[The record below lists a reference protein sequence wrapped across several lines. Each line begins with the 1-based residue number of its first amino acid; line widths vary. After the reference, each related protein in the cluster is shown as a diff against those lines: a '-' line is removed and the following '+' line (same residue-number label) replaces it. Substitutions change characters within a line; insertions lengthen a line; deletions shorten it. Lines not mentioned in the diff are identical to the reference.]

1 MPTKKILLNSKVIQ
15 AHKAT
20 IDPDFNK
27 KSILVDNPWEYVELW
42 IKRHNNNNALFYWQ
56 QANGFYEA
64 TKQLPKTS
72 SPLTA
77 YYCFLNA
84 TKALLE
90 IKGVDYNDRHGV
102 TGGSINNVSSLAN
115 ETIKFQANGVLS
127 ELSRLLGEPVNG
139 EVFTFKNL
147 IYNLGFIHRAY
158 NLTYSSD
165 PELFYPIHN
174 PHFVK
179 INGQND
185 AFFTAE
191 INSEFYQNQN
201 TINKLPNSLERDL
214 GYPDKWII
222 RKKSRFHWLTGSV
235 NKTPNLSRLKNY
247 HKLVRKDIHYI
258 YGSSD
263 LWYFKRTGFGNS
275 IDKNSLTITF
285 ALMHRLS
292 ELSRYDPIR
301 LKKHFECQHNWL
313 ISEFINLAPTQFI
326 YAIACEI
333 TGQEFKIP
341 GIRK

>member
-1 MPTKKILLNSKVIQ
+1 MPTKKITIDSKPVVI
-15 AHKAT
+15 HKAT
-20 IDPDFNK
+20 INPDFNK

-42 IKRHNNNNALFYWQ
+42 IKRQNNSNALFYWQ
-56 QANGFYEA
+56 QAHGFYEA

-90 IKGVDYNDRHGV
+90 IKGISYADKHGV
-102 TGGSINNVSSLAN
+102 TGSSSGVSSLSN
-115 ETIKFQANGVLS
+115 ETIKFQVNGILS

-139 EVFTFKNL
+139 ESFTFKNL
-147 IYNLGFIHRAY
+147 IYNLSFIHRAY
-158 NLTYSSD
+158 TLTYSSD
-165 PELFYPIHN
+165 PELFYPISN

-179 INGQND
+179 IQGQNH
-185 AFFTAE
+185 AYFTAE
-191 INSEFYQNQN
+191 IKSEFYKNHI
-201 TINKLPNSLERDL
+201 TIRKLPATLERDM
-214 GYPDKWII
+214 GHTDKWVI
-222 RKKSRFHWLTGSV
+222 RKINRFQWRTGVANKNANLT
-235 NKTPNLSRLKNY
+235 RLTNY
-247 HKLVRKDIHYI
+247 HKLVRKDIHFI
-258 YGSSD
+258 YGTTD

-275 IDKNSLTITF
+275 IDKCSLTITF

-301 LKKHFECQHNWL
+301 LKRHFECQHNWL
-313 ISEFINLAPTQFI
+313 LSEFINLAPSQFI
-326 YAIACEI
+326 YTIACEI

>member
-1 MPTKKILLNSKVIQ
+1 MPTKKITIDSKPVF

-20 IDPDFNK
+20 IKPDFNK
-27 KSILVDNPWEYVELW
+27 KSVLVDNPWEYVELW
-42 IKRHNNNNALFYWQ
+42 IKRQNNNNNALFYWQ
-56 QANGFYEA
+56 QAKGFYDA
-64 TKQLPKTS
+64 TKQLPNTS

-90 IKGVDYNDRHGV
+90 IKGIAYADRHGV
-102 TGGSINNVSSLAN
+102 TGSSIGVASLSN
-115 ETIKFQANGVLS
+115 ENIKFQANGVLS

-139 EVFTFKNL
+139 ELYTFKNL
-147 IYNLGFIHRAY
+147 IYNLCYIHRAHC
-158 NLTYSSD
+158 LTYSSD
-165 PELFYPIHN
+165 RELFYPISN

-179 INGQND
+179 IQGQNS
-185 AFFTAE
+185 AYFTAE
-191 INSEFYQNQN
+191 ISSEFYKNQN
-201 TINKLPNSLERDL
+201 TINKLPSTLERDL
-214 GYPDKWII
+214 GHSDIWII
-222 RKKSRFHWLTGSV
+222 RKKNRFNWLTGV
-235 NKTPNLSRLKNY
+235 ANKADNLTRLTNY
-247 HKLVRKDIHYI
+247 HKLVRKYIHFI
-258 YGSSD
+258 YGSNE

-275 IDKNSLTITF
+275 IDKSPLTITF

-313 ISEFINLAPTQFI
+313 LSEFINLAPTQFI
-326 YAIACEI
+326 YTIACEI

>member
-1 MPTKKILLNSKVIQ
+1 MPTKEILLNSKVIQ
-15 AHKAT
+15 THKAT
-20 IDPDFNK
+20 INPDFNK

-84 TKALLE
+84 TKSLLE
-90 IKGVDYNDRHGV
+90 IKGIKYSDKHGV
-102 TGGSINNVSSLAN
+102 TGSSINNVSSLSN
-115 ETIKFQANGVLS
+115 EIIKFQANGVLS
-127 ELSRLLGEPVNG
+127 ELSRLLGENVNG
-139 EVFTFKNL
+139 EEYTFKNL

-165 PELFYPIHN
+165 PELFYPIHK
-174 PHFVK
+174 PHFVR
-179 INGQND
+179 INGQNE

-191 INSEFYQNQN
+191 IKSEFYKNQN
-201 TINKLPNSLERDL
+201 TINKLPKTLERDL
-214 GYPDKWII
+214 GYPEKWII
-222 RKKSRFHWLTGSV
+222 RKKNRFQWLSGRA
-235 NKTPNLSRLKNY
+235 NKSKNLIRLKSY
-247 HKLVRKDIHYI
+247 HQSVRKDIHYI
-258 YGSSD
+258 YGSTD
-263 LWYFKRTGFGNS
+263 LWYFKRNGFGNS
-275 IDKNSLTITF
+275 VNKNTLTITF

-292 ELSRYDPIR
+292 ELSRYDPVR

-313 ISEFINLAPTQFI
+313 ISEFINLAPAQFI
-326 YAIACEI
+326 YAISCEI

-341 GIRK
+341 GVRK